1 MLKKKGLFGLFDGEI
16 AGLNN
21 LIVTTV
27 IQGIYNWWM
36 WSDQIYNLLFQH
48 SWVETATAMI
58 PQPTWSKDSE
68 VDLTLV
74 TTVVLM
80 KSEADTKTK
89 QVATVTEA
97 VTITLHTYCHRWLP
111 VNMYLGRGVLCNQ
124 LGNQWR
130 LSFTYDLQW
139 KVSYFAN
146 FGEQILS

>member
-1 MLKKKGLFGLFDGEI
+1 MPHYGFIYEARMDMMESSGHCS
-16 AGLNN
+16 
-21 LIVTTV
+21 TV
-27 IQGIYNWWM
+27 MQGIIGEC
-36 WSDQIYNLLFQH
+36 DQIKYIICSFNTVDTYRN
-48 SWVETATAMI
+48 SAND

-111 VNMYLGRGVLCNQ
+111 VNMYLARGVLCHQ

-130 LSFTYDLQW
+130 LSFTYDLQ
-139 KVSYFAN
+139 
-146 FGEQILS
+146 

>member
-1 MLKKKGLFGLFDGEI
+1 MLKKKRLFGLFDGEI
-16 AGLNN
+16 AGFNN

-27 IQGIYNWWM
+27 NQGIIGEC
-36 WSDQIYNLLFQH
+36 DQIKYIICSFNTPEWRLTGPLP
-48 SWVETATAMI
+48 MI
-58 PQPTWSKDSE
+58 PRPTWSKDSE

-111 VNMYLGRGVLCNQ
+111 VNMYLSSVQQSMAFLLACYGHFLHM
-124 LGNQWR
+124 
-130 LSFTYDLQW
+130 
-139 KVSYFAN
+139 
-146 FGEQILS
+146 I